1 MVEEAKPTETVTSA
15 IIVGWVIVAAV
26 VAAAVAMVAATV
38 SMGGDLNNR
47 SDHCGSNGFDGG
59 GVGGGG
65 GNGKNHC
72 GGG

>member
-1 MVEEAKPTETVTSA
+1 MTSA
-15 IIVGWVIVAAV
+15 IIVGWVIVAVV

-47 SDHCGSNGFDGG
+47 SDHCGSSGFDGG
-59 GVGGGG
+59 AGAGRGVGGGG
-65 GNGKNHC
+65 GGGKNHC